1 MSTITHLVSSPRG
14 EGSHST
20 FVAQRFL
27 DVYSKKNPG
36 DRVERVEL
44 FNENLRPLDA
54 RALDAKYAV
63 LHGKEHTESQ
73 AEVWAAMRQ
82 TLSALVRADKWVFS
96 VPMWN
101 FSIPYSLKH
110 FIDVVTQPGLAFS
123 YSPASGYTGLLPGKK
138 ALVVLSSGGTYDEP
152 SPLHDF
158 ATPYLKQWLAFIG
171 VTDVTTIN
179 VAPLLADPATVETAR
194 VNACANAERLAQIF

>member
-14 EGSHST
+14 ETSHSN
-20 FVAQRFL
+20 FVARRFL
-27 DVYSKKNPG
+27 DAYAKKNPS
-36 DRVERVEL
+36 DVIERVDLWAEKL
-44 FNENLRPLDA
+44 MPLDA
-54 RALDAKYAV
+54 NALDAKYAV
-63 LHGKEHTESQ
+63 LHGKEHTKSQ
-73 AEVWAAMRQ
+73 AETWAAMRQ
-82 TLSALVRADKWVFS
+82 TLSVLARADKWVFS

-123 YSPASGYTGLLPGKK
+123 YSPATGYTGLLSGKK
-138 ALVVLSSGGTYDEP
+138 ALIVLSSGGTYDEP
-152 SPLHDF
+152 SPVHDF
-158 ATPYLKQWLAFIG
+158 VTPYLKQWLAFIG

-194 VNACANAERLAQIF
+194 TTACRNAERIAQSF